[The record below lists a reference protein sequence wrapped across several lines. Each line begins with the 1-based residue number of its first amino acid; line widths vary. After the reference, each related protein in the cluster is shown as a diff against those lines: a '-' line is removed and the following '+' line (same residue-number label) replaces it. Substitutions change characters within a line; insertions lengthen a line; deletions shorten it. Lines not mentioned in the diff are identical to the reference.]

1 MKKMELMMLVGAV
14 AVAAAFARA
23 DEPLSDAALK
33 ENIVRFV
40 TLPGRMCGHALVD
53 FREEFRNRKL
63 TNRAW
68 FDGDTN
74 RLARLIAELAQT
86 NDVELSSQMVET
98 LGEYG
103 TVEQLP
109 FLYSCAT
116 NPAVGDLAVRSVFNI
131 EGITSNS
138 LEVARQFLSQT
149 NGYTLLNADAR
160 SSVCMDMLKRVFSDG
175 SLTGLRTQTLAIAT
189 DFAEH
194 VNTLPKGLDTVLVAV
209 NSDFRFSKR
218 RLAILR
224 AAKMKLDAEFLAL
237 GTTDEELDERVHIYN
252 FQTNY
257 LFSAIN
263 ELVAYPESELPD

>member
-1 MKKMELMMLVGAV
+1 MKMMEFVRLACAS

-63 TNRAW
+63 TNRSW

-86 NDVELSSQMVET
+86 NDVELSSQMIET

-160 SSVCMDMLKRVFSDG
+160 SSVCMDML
-175 SLTGLRTQTLAIAT
+175 
-189 DFAEH
+189 
-194 VNTLPKGLDTVLVAV
+194 
-209 NSDFRFSKR
+209 
-218 RLAILR
+218 
-224 AAKMKLDAEFLAL
+224 
-237 GTTDEELDERVHIYN
+237 
-252 FQTNY
+252 
-257 LFSAIN
+257 
-263 ELVAYPESELPD
+263 

>member
-116 NPAVGDLAVRSVFNI
+116 NPAIGDLAVKTVLRI

-138 LEVARQFLSQT
+138 VSSAQRYFALTNVPDSVDRSRTSICADLITLSGLDGVDASWRSNAMEVAAHFIAAPDCNAYWLDR
-149 NGYTLLNADAR
+149 LLLERDA
-160 SSVCMDMLKRVFSDG
+160 SY
-175 SLTGLRTQTLAIAT
+175 Q
-189 DFAEH
+189 H
-194 VNTLPKGLDTVLVAV
+194 
-209 NSDFRFSKR
+209 SKR
-218 RLAILR
+218 RLANLR
-224 AAKMKLDAEFLAL
+224 NSVAYATQWNF
-237 GTTDEELDERVHIYN
+237 IYN
-252 FQTNY
+252 YVTN
-257 LFSAIN
+257 AIN
-263 ELVAYPESELPD
+263 ELVAYPEADLPD

>member
-14 AVAAAFARA
+14 AVVVASARA

-40 TLPGRMCGHALVD
+40 TLPSRMCGRALAD

-63 TNRAW
+63 TNRSW

-116 NPAVGDLAVRSVFNI
+116 NPAIGDLAVKAVLRI
-131 EGITSNS
+131 EGVTSNS
-138 LEVARQFLSQT
+138 IAIAQSYLLSSNEFSRAKQHDRSLVCEELLKSAFELPELSEYRPLCLSVAREF
-149 NGYTLLNADAR
+149 AR
-160 SSVCMDMLKRVFSDG
+160 N
-175 SLTGLRTQTLAIAT
+175 
-189 DFAEH
+189 
-194 VNTLPKGLDTVLVAV
+194 VNTMHISMDDAIVA
-209 NSDFRFSKR
+209 NDPSYRYSKR
-218 RLAILR
+218 RLAVMRSAQYRCVNPGLY
-224 AAKMKLDAEFLAL
+224 
-237 GTTDEELDERVHIYN
+237 TYV
-252 FQTNY
+252 TN
-257 LFSAIN
+257 AIN
-263 ELVAYPESELPD
+263 ELVAYPEADLSD